1 MFYIFCLSNNA
12 TGGKKMAKSIQ
23 AQAAA
28 QIRAKLKEAGFKAS
42 VTSFSASM
50 CDGVRIYCDE
60 FCMNSDSK
68 EQISDICMPYQ
79 YGHFNGMEDIY
90 EYSSMIP
97 GLPQVKF
104 VQISYI

>member
-1 MFYIFCLSNNA
+1 
-12 TGGKKMAKSIQ
+12 MAKSIQ

-28 QIRAKLKEAGFKAS
+28 QIRKKLKEAGFKAS
-42 VTSFSASM
+42 VTSFQASM
-50 CDGVRIYCDE
+50 CDGVRIYCQE
-60 FCMNSDSK
+60 SDLAKS
-68 EQISDICMPYQ
+68 EQINEICMPYQ

-104 VQISYI
+104 VSVSYHG

>member
-1 MFYIFCLSNNA
+1 
-12 TGGKKMAKSIQ
+12 MAKSIQ

-50 CDGVRIYCDE
+50 CDGVRVYVNE
-60 FCMNSDSK
+60 SDLAQSEK
-68 EQISDICMPYQ
+68 INDIAMPYQ

-90 EYSSMIP
+90 EYSSIIES
-97 GLPQVKF
+97 LPQVKF
-104 VQISYI
+104 VQISYLD

>member
-1 MFYIFCLSNNA
+1 
-12 TGGKKMAKSIQ
+12 MAKSIQ

-28 QIRAKLKEAGFKAS
+28 QIRKKMKDAGFKAS
-42 VTSFSASM
+42 VTSFEASM
-50 CDGVRIYCDE
+50 CNGVRVYCQEADMPKRDE
-60 FCMNSDSK
+60 IH
-68 EQISDICMPYQ
+68 EICMPYQ

-104 VQISYI
+104 VQISYHG

>member
-1 MFYIFCLSNNA
+1 
-12 TGGKKMAKSIQ
+12 MARSIQ

-28 QIRAKLKEAGFKAS
+28 SIKAKMKAAGFKAS
-42 VTSFSASM
+42 VSSFSASM
-50 CDGVRIYCDE
+50 CNGVRVYCDE
-60 FCMNSDSK
+60 ADYQHK
-68 EQISDICMPYQ
+68 EKINEICMPYQ

-104 VQISYI
+104 VQISYHG

>member
-1 MFYIFCLSNNA
+1 
-12 TGGKKMAKSIQ
+12 MAKSIQ

-60 FCMNSDSK
+60 FCMNPDSK

-79 YGHFNGMEDIY
+79 YGHFNGMNDSY
-90 EYSSMIP
+90 EYSSVIDS
-97 GLPQVKF
+97 LPQVKF